1 MNLTGKQLVE
11 QGIITNVTEECI
23 QQHGC
28 DTQLIKVERMIGIGF
43 IPKEGKTE
51 LVQYEEVDFSIHASG
66 KQYWHLTPGAYSVTM
81 KQGCKVPSDKMLLIR
96 QRSSMLRN
104 GALLHSSVFDSG
116 YSCSQI
122 GTVIIV
128 VHPIEIEYGARIAQ
142 IYAHNS
148 NEVEN
153 LYNGQFQGK

>member
-11 QGIITNVTEECI
+11 QDIITKVTDECI

-51 LVQYEEVDFSIHASG
+51 LVQYEEVDFSITSLG
-66 KQYWHLTPGAYSVTM
+66 KKYWHLVPGAYSVTM
-81 KQGCKVPSDKMLLIR
+81 KQGCKVPSDKLLLLR

-104 GALLHSSVFDSG
+104 GALLHSSVFDAG
-116 YSCSQI
+116 YEAENI
-122 GTVIIV
+122 GTVIV
-128 VHPIEIEYGARIAQ
+128 VIHPIEIEYEARIAQ

-148 NEVEN
+148 NIVEN
-153 LYNGQFQGK
+153 LYNGQFQGR